1 MEGGSLG
8 LYRRI
13 GSISWEFPL
22 ISECPR
28 PRKESGKVKIGGKS
42 HIMVY
47 LAETFGRPGLSPSS
61 PFAVSESQT
70 QHPHSRK
77 TELTMI
83 RKTANSHNWTQD
95 LLSGNQ
101 GEGQGVELQGWLNRG
116 SPRLKKQM
124 LQT

>member
-1 MEGGSLG
+1 M
-8 LYRRI
+8 
-13 GSISWEFPL
+13 
-22 ISECPR
+22 
-28 PRKESGKVKIGGKS
+28 

-47 LAETFGRPGLSPSS
+47 LAEKFGRPGLSQSS

-83 RKTANSHNWTQD
+83 RKTANDNNWTQD

-101 GEGQGVELQGWLNRG
+101 GEGQRGALQGWLSRG
-116 SPRLKKQM
+116 CSPDPRSRCCQSKSHEHGSIQSRS
-124 LQT
+124 

>member
-1 MEGGSLG
+1 MEG
-8 LYRRI
+8 
-13 GSISWEFPL
+13 
-22 ISECPR
+22 
-28 PRKESGKVKIGGKS
+28 RKESGKVKRGGKS

-47 LAETFGRPGLSPSS
+47 LAETFGSPGLSPSS

-95 LLSGNQ
+95 LLSRNQ
-101 GEGQGVELQGWLNRG
+101 GDGAGSGAAGLAQQGTF
-116 SPRLKKQM
+116 P
-124 LQT
+124 